1 MKLFLHV
8 GTEKTGSS
16 FLQKLCGVNRAYLR
30 ENDFFF
36 PGAGRD
42 ERRLQRGTI
51 SPGNA
56 RELAELIAKDNW
68 ASVSQWLEARVRAGR
83 SKGCDRVLLSHEL
96 LFGALSR
103 DGFVGCFEKAAK
115 QAGVK
120 SLHALLMIRDPV
132 DQAVSLF
139 KHRAKNGTVV
149 QIDQWIKTGYALPG
163 EIKRFLDQVEGSAVQ
178 LQLRKYV
185 KDTESIL
192 KIFFDDWLGVE
203 RPPTCIETMVNP
215 SLTLSELEVI
225 SHLASIRPTTVPL
238 FYARMLA
245 IPPEQKAS
253 DVHLEEVAR
262 ALVGNQLCQFDD
274 LWRDLD
280 SRLREDGGLEIPA
293 PRETRAVAGDA
304 FCFSEAQIRAWAEVQ
319 NESLQVRYRAQL
331 WLNHHLRPMLGKI
344 KRKFGELFKG
354 RMA

>member
-1 MKLFLHV
+1 MNLYLHI

-16 FLQKLCGVNRAYLR
+16 FLQKLSGRNRDFLLQRGV
-30 ENDFFF
+30 FF
-36 PGAGRD
+36 PSAGRD
-42 ERRLQRGTI
+42 EQRLLKGTI

-56 RELAELIAKDNW
+56 RELSELISDGKW
-68 ASVSQWLEARVRAGR
+68 AAVSLWLAARVRAAEK
-83 SKGCDRVLLSHEL
+83 KGCDRLLLSHEL
-96 LFGALSR
+96 MFAALSC
-103 DGFVGCFEKAAK
+103 DKSVSHFEAAAK

-203 RPPTCIETMVNP
+203 RPPICIESMVNP

-225 SHLASIRPTTVPL
+225 RHLASIRPTTVPL